1 MHVRLDIR
9 GIVKQQIEHIVA
21 LMLVGA
27 NHGGIDRDMVGHQ
40 RVGDHP
46 FVQPEV
52 FRRMAG
58 IDRVEARFEFLAVA
72 TGMEGVTLVIAKPE
86 YRTWGK

>member
-1 MHVRLDIR
+1 MHVWLDIR
-9 GIVKQQIEHIVA
+9 GIVQQQIEHIVA

-27 NHGGIDRDMVGHQ
+27 NNGGIDRDMVGHQ
-40 RVGDHP
+40 CVGDHP

-58 IDRVEARFEFLAVA
+58 IDRVEPAYGCRRSTVVQPWAFSVSFK
-72 TGMEGVTLVIAKPE
+72 GGF
-86 YRTWGK
+86 